1 MMVIIPM
8 ETRNYDANHSFI
20 SGLIDFHHQHHS
32 FCFAICLPILT
43 SFYNYNY
50 HFIGPSFDI
59 KRSPLEAIFMI
70 TDNFTEK
77 VTDVLQYSSFILE
90 AFGNAKT
97 VRNDN
102 SSRFG
107 KYIKLVYSKGA
118 LSELDVIYRP
128 LLSQLGSAMIETF
141 LLEKSRLVYVGA
153 GERNYHVF
161 YQMLEGMT
169 TYVTTLNCPCSALHY
184 ITV

>member
-1 MMVIIPM
+1 MSYHHHAYYVNQSSPH
-8 ETRNYDANHSFI
+8 NSF
-20 SGLIDFHHQHHS
+20 HY
-32 FCFAICLPILT
+32 PIVT
-43 SFYNYNY
+43 
-50 HFIGPSFDI
+50 GPSFGI
-59 KRSPLEAIFMI
+59 PRSHLEAVFMI
-70 TDNFTEK
+70 TDTFTEK

-118 LSELDVIYRP
+118 LSELKVIYRP
-128 LLSQLGSAMIETF
+128 ILPQLRSAMIETF

-161 YQMLEGMT
+161 YQMLEGRAF
-169 TYVTTLNCPCSALHY
+169 Y
-184 ITV
+184 

>member
-1 MMVIIPM
+1 MYHNQHVC
-8 ETRNYDANHSFI
+8 YHNHSSLHYSLFI
-20 SGLIDFHHQHHS
+20 ISLS
-32 FCFAICLPILT
+32 LSLLT
-43 SFYNYNY
+43 
-50 HFIGPSFDI
+50 GPSFDI
-59 KRSPLEAIFMI
+59 PRNPLEAIFMI
-70 TDNFTEK
+70 TDTFTEK

-118 LSELDVIYRP
+118 LSELKVIYRP
-128 LLSQLGSAMIETF
+128 ILPQLRSAMIETF

-161 YQMLEGMT
+161 YQLLEGRT
-169 TYVTTLNCPCSALHY
+169 FYYTVTVTIL
-184 ITV
+184 

>member
-1 MMVIIPM
+1 M
-8 ETRNYDANHSFI
+8 TNYLLTVHSTTYLPTP
-20 SGLIDFHHQHHS
+20 SHHITTHHN
-32 FCFAICLPILT
+32 T
-43 SFYNYNY
+43 T
-50 HFIGPSFDI
+50 GPSFGI
-59 KRSPLEAIFMI
+59 PRSPLEDNNIMI
-70 TDNFTEK
+70 PDTFSEK

-118 LSELDVIYRP
+118 LGELKVIYRP
-128 LLSQLGSAMIETF
+128 ILPQLRSAMIETF

-161 YQMLEGMT
+161 YQMLEGRYRAFYYT
-169 TYVTTLNCPCSALHY
+169 TIHYIVLYCTTLGLYSTTLHF
-184 ITV
+184 TRVE